1 MNNSPIIFCHYG
13 NSNYLE
19 YTLKAAKINNP
30 KKEIYLLG
38 DISNLSIANKIGISH
53 ILFNKY
59 DKTETILDF
68 NKKFRFIAGNSHG
81 RSEWTKFVFLRW
93 FYINEFIL
101 QNGIDSFWHFDSDN
115 IIAVDLSVKEIFF
128 KKYDNTEQCGGIC
141 LNGFISSSSITQLYI
156 KHILD
161 LFSDEEYLGIQK
173 MKCLN
178 NENFAFTEMAA
189 YNSFKKLHKLNTI
202 RFNNLEYDDTFDDCI
217 AMSDGMEQTIE
228 KFNNYHIKEIYFN
241 KKNELFF
248 RMINSDRFIKVNSIN
263 HSWMPFYVI
272 SQLFYLSLRKKIK
285 FLRFLNIFRKN
296 EYSKINLLHYSIYD
310 KLINKIIIISLKFNF
325 Y

>member
-173 MKCLN
+173 KKCLN

-189 YNSFKKLHKLNTI
+189 YNSFKKLHKLNSI
-202 RFNNLEYDDTFDDCI
+202 RLNNLEYDDTFDDCI

-310 KLINKIIIISLKFNF
+310 KLINKIVLISLKFNF